1 MDPGQAQLLLLH
13 QICFDLYEN
22 ASQQFLREVR
32 QTLPRAPPAGSA
44 AAAPSAPA
52 GDETMAVDGGAAAAA
67 ATADGPAASLLP
79 PPEVLAEAAR
89 IDSILSGEVT
99 TRLHLEFLFRNNK
112 TDLSILR
119 ATKTAT
125 EGKVSALHSAVVF
138 ANAIMHAGTSV
149 DVFLRENLDW
159 LGRASN
165 WAKFSAVAT
174 LGVIHKAR
182 PTAVLCLSDLCAL
195 RVLTRPTRG
204 AFDPRRNANQG
215 HLSQGHA
222 LLAPYLPQQGT
233 SGSPYSEGGALF
245 ALGLIH
251 ANHSGE
257 VVQMLQ
263 RSLSSAQK
271 EIVQHGAAL
280 GLGVAAMG
288 TDDAGASPRPAPT
301 HCGVNALARLA
312 LTPRRRRVWRLRAR
326 WSRAR
331 QRSLRRSRP
340 FCTPTRRWPA
350 RPPASR
356 WAWSCSAPPR
366 TWWCRRCSNMRGRRS
381 TRKSSAASPSASR

>member
-1 MDPGQAQLLLLH
+1 MIYPRQAQLLLLH

-32 QTLPRAPPAGSA
+32 QTLPRAPAGSA
-44 AAAPSAPA
+44 AAALSAPAAAA

-67 ATADGPAASLLP
+67 ADGSASLLLP
-79 PPEVLAEAAR
+79 PPEVLTEAAR

-119 ATKTAT
+119 TTKTAT

-182 PTAVLCLSDLCAL
+182 TAALLYHRAL
-195 RVLTRPTRG
+195 RVLTKPRCAPSINDETPTRATCRRGTRCWRRTCRSRAPRARPTR
-204 AFDPRRNANQG
+204 
-215 HLSQGHA
+215 
-222 LLAPYLPQQGT
+222 
-233 SGSPYSEGGALF
+233 
-245 ALGLIH
+245 
-251 ANHSGE
+251 
-257 VVQMLQ
+257 
-263 RSLSSAQK
+263 K
-271 EIVQHGAAL
+271 
-280 GLGVAAMG
+280 VA
-288 TDDAGASPRPAPT
+288 
-301 HCGVNALARLA
+301 
-312 LTPRRRRVWRLRAR
+312 
-326 WSRAR
+326 
-331 QRSLRRSRP
+331 RSLRSASS
-340 FCTPTRRWPA
+340 TPTTAA
-350 RPPASR
+350 R
-356 WAWSCSAPPR
+356 
-366 TWWCRRCSNMRGRRS
+366 
-381 TRKSSAASPSASR
+381 